1 MSVNPGNIPRSVHS
15 MVSAISGTFGY
26 QSSNLWYFVFEP
38 GTGPAAG
45 GLDSLLLL
53 GLVQSIQIPQAQIE
67 TESTNL
73 EFNYISGYKSS
84 GDVQVTFLE
93 TQLFHSFN
101 FLNDWFNTIYDKDR
115 KSFRARV
122 PNKDMEDDSVQGKIL
137 KSDEYS
143 GFFDPKRNGFLMY
156 TLSPITTAS
165 PLADSLI
172 GTIPNIVFRF
182 EGMLLKSI
190 NQIDASYDNGDLLK
204 ITATFAVDKIEAR
217 PLIDGL
223 PWNNQRDA
231 NF

>member
-84 GDVQVTFLE
+84 GDVQVTFGDPII
-93 TQLFHSFN
+93 SF
-101 FLNDWFNTIYDKDR
+101 
-115 KSFRARV
+115 V
-122 PNKDMEDDSVQGKIL
+122 
-137 KSDEYS
+137 
-143 GFFDPKRNGFLMY
+143 
-156 TLSPITTAS
+156 
-165 PLADSLI
+165 
-172 GTIPNIVFRF
+172 
-182 EGMLLKSI
+182 
-190 NQIDASYDNGDLLK
+190 
-204 ITATFAVDKIEAR
+204 
-217 PLIDGL
+217 
-223 PWNNQRDA
+223 
-231 NF
+231 